1 MTPWFMHKAQTGLPG
16 LTFRHHDELWNQF
29 RAINQVPDKF
39 IYFHYPDLIFFRHLS
54 YDSYQCHKY
63 LSIHLN
69 AHDIPVISP
78 KVHLHILLLHMVW
91 VSLWVIH
98 LMYFSITNQF
108 CEQNDV
114 MGSRDQADNHTNI
127 WREQGCNLFK
137 PTIFPSRL
145 FPVTDSNLYV
155 RVSPQR
161 ARPTGPPNE
170 HAPQCAD
177 AVSFGALPGP

>member
-1 MTPWFMHKAQTGLPG
+1 MHKAQTGLPG
-16 LTFRHHDELWNQF
+16 LKFRHPDKLWNQF
-29 RAINQVPDKF
+29 RAINHVRDIF
-39 IYFHYPDLIFFRHLS
+39 VHYPDLIFLRHLS

-78 KVHLHILLLHMVW
+78 KVHLHIILLHMVW
-91 VSLWVIH
+91 GSLWVIH

-114 MGSRDQADNHTNI
+114 KGSRDQADNHTNI
-127 WREQGCNLFK
+127 WRGQGCNLFK

-145 FPVTDSNLYV
+145 FPC
-155 RVSPQR
+155 QR
-161 ARPTGPPNE
+161 CELVCAGLASAGPPTGPPNE